1 MVKFPIHSLED
12 DKLSKIYFG
21 AWQHFSTCCEWSYFP
36 VRWPLWHSVYLLAG
50 GGESV
55 QIVKGKSV
63 CISMFKLLSLLQ
75 VIFIYHLWYVFS
87 LFTISAVIFLS
98 NINFSSFVYY
108 FLIFHICYYVICFS
122 LKLFFPSTVK
132 AHFKNNERKN
142 GKHVFMGYFT
152 EYWSRT

>member
-21 AWQHFSTCCEWSYFP
+21 AWQHFSMCCEWSYFP

-142 GKHVFMGYFT
+142 GKHMFMGYFT

>member
-1 MVKFPIHSLED
+1 MINFPRSILEHGSTFPRVVNGLISLWD
-12 DKLSKIYFG
+12 DHFG
-21 AWQHFSTCCEWSYFP
+21 TLRTCA
-36 VRWPLWHSVYLLAG
+36 V

-55 QIVKGKSV
+55 QRVKGKSV
-63 CISMFKLLSLLQ
+63 CVSMFKLLSLLQ

-122 LKLFFPSTVK
+122 LKLFSPSTVK
-132 AHFKNNERKN
+132 ANFKNNERKN

-152 EYWSRT
+152 KYWSRT